1 MRELAYLDFD
11 LLIERAGPDYR
22 VRVVASPAGE
32 TRAVSF
38 QVPFFD
44 FEVENFLLRIGRP
57 RIYVGRIDAPP
68 RGNVGGIDAP
78 LVTAIKD
85 FGAGLFETVFPAEL
99 RVNLASSISRAD
111 AVNAGLRIRL
121 RFSDCPELSEL
132 PWEYLYEGTQP
143 FPDPV

>member
-38 QVPFFD
+38 QVPFSD

-57 RIYVGRIDAPP
+57 RICMS
-68 RGNVGGIDAP
+68 
-78 LVTAIKD
+78 
-85 FGAGLFETVFPAEL
+85 AGLTRRRGVT
-99 RVNLASSISRAD
+99 S
-111 AVNAGLRIRL
+111 AGSTRR
-121 RFSDCPELSEL
+121 
-132 PWEYLYEGTQP
+132 W
-143 FPDPV
+143 